1 VRAPILPPVSTPPF
15 LRPPPG
21 TRLGSLTTSR
31 GEFAAWVLAPEPAQ
45 LRGTAVLVPGF
56 TGSKEDFV
64 AILGPLAADGWRTV
78 AYDQRGQHETPGTHP
93 DAYSMEALAA
103 DLLALING
111 LDAGPVHL
119 LGHSFG
125 GLVAREAVLLDPSSV
140 RSLTLLSSGPRGV
153 DGTTAE
159 VAHLFAAALE
169 SMPIDQVWD
178 AKVSYD
184 AAQGL
189 RLPDDETLAAFLRNR
204 FVAND
209 PAGLA
214 AFARLLTSA
223 PDRTE
228 ELAAS
233 RVPVL
238 VAYGA
243 HDDAWPPQVQASMA
257 QRLGAR
263 HEVVDDAGHS
273 PAAEAPDITAAVLS
287 EFWLEAQRAA

>member
-1 VRAPILPPVSTPPF
+1 MRPPILPPVSTPPF

-21 TRLGSLTTSR
+21 TRLGSLSTSR
-31 GEFAAWVLAPEPAQ
+31 GDFAGWVLEPDPVQ

-64 AILGPLAADGWRTV
+64 ALLEPLAGYGWRSV

-93 DAYSMEALAA
+93 DDYSLEALAA
-103 DLLALING
+103 DLLAVISG
-111 LDAGPVHL
+111 LDVGPVHL
-119 LGHSFG
+119 VGHSFG
-125 GLVAREAVLLDPSSV
+125 GLVAREAVLRDPTSA
-140 RSLTLLSSGPRGV
+140 RSLTLLSSGPGGV
-153 DGTTAE
+153 DGPTAE

-189 RLPDDETLAAFLRNR
+189 RLPEDEALAAFLRSR

-233 RVPVL
+233 PVPVM

-243 HDDAWPPQVQASMA
+243 RDDAWPPPVQASMA
-257 QRLGAR
+257 ERLGAR
-263 HEVVDDAGHS
+263 REVVDDAGHS
-273 PAAEAPDITAAVLS
+273 PAAEAPDTTAAVLS
-287 EFWLEAQRAA
+287 EFWVEAERAA